1 MDIRFTRAEL
11 AWLRLTVAALQ
22 SEGRIRERGVD
33 LKALYGK
40 INMLY
45 NEACNTDRDATP
57 KPDLSKLSLSDWE
70 TLIDG

>member
-1 MDIRFTRAEL
+1 MDIQLTRQEL

-45 NEACNTDRDATP
+45 NEACKAER
-57 KPDLSKLSLSDWE
+57 E
-70 TLIDG
+70 TSPA

>member
-1 MDIRFTRAEL
+1 MDIQLTRAEL

-45 NEACNTDRDATP
+45 NEACKAER
-57 KPDLSKLSLSDWE
+57 E
-70 TLIDG
+70 TSPA